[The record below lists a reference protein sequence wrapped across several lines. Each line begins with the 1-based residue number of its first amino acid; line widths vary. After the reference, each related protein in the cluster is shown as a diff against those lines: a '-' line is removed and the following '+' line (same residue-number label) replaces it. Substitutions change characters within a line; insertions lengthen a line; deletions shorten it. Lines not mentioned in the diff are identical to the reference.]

1 LKKPLKSL
9 IFKQISEAIMS
20 FEVFV
25 TIVLVVIWASL
36 PVSLIIAT
44 RDFDDA
50 IAEDDHHH

>member
-1 LKKPLKSL
+1 MN
-9 IFKQISEAIMS
+9 SEEFMS

-50 IAEDDHHH
+50 LADDDHHH